1 MSSYL
6 KILGFQLV
14 LELESNFQKE
24 YVVKNKFYE
33 KEMDHTFEIISEI
46 NPDIVIYPEMSYI
59 NEYEKVFQALSKD
72 KFIIAG
78 SIYRGTQNTTIIF
91 QDTRKIEIPKLYAS
105 GAEPMVRYIKCRT
118 PQEILKNDIK
128 THFFKIHDKQ
138 VIVLNCMEYYHLAY
152 FIAREYSDIFAII
165 SPCSNNNPMVF
176 KEETKALHNHN
187 ENIYSFVINCISTYN
202 KQLYGKGQSYVYG
215 PIQYHEKKW
224 LMQESILMDQHV
236 SSILNLD
243 DTPSYFYGEFT
254 NDLTAYGRSDNYLNN
269 PQNLLIRKLGEKK

>member
-59 NEYEKVFQALSKD
+59 DEYEKVFQALSKD

-176 KEETKALHNHN
+176 NEETKALHNHN